1 MQSSGSLRVACA
13 PASRR
18 NDLPCIVTA
27 HVRPFVPDDIP
38 AVVELRRKSFAYSE
52 WRTPQESAA
61 YFERVFFQ
69 NPWHTGA
76 LPSLVHVEDTGR
88 ITGFLGVVPRAA
100 TLHGEPIRV
109 AVCTQ
114 FMVDSESRGLP
125 GVRLVRT
132 LLRGE
137 QDLSFADVANDASRQ
152 LWEGLG
158 GSTSPVHSLSWTQPL
173 RPARFAASELAQG
186 VIARGFTRVLRPALA
201 LIDRLTARWSAPP
214 GLDIVPL
221 TPELMSAKLAVVLD
235 DSTLL
240 PEYDVTSLYWLRS
253 QLELKGLWGPLAG
266 SALRDGNGLIAG
278 WYLYYMN
285 AGGTGEVVQV
295 AASHDRYREVLDAMF
310 YDAWTNGLVA
320 VRGRGEFG
328 LLPALDPKR
337 ARIDRRGPWVL
348 IHSRR
353 PDVMDAIKRG
363 RAFFSRLEG
372 EWWMSF

>member
-1 MQSSGSLRVACA
+1 MRSCGSLRAA
-13 PASRR
+13 RTLESRR
-18 NDLPCIVTA
+18 SDLPGTLTA

-38 AVVELRRKSFAYSE
+38 AVVELRRKAFAYSE

-61 YFERVFFQ
+61 YFERVFFE

-88 ITGFLGVVPRAA
+88 ITGFLGIVPRAA
-100 TLHGEPIRV
+100 TLHDEPIRV

-114 FMVDSESRGLP
+114 FMVDSENRGLA

-132 LLRGE
+132 LMRGE

-158 GSTSPVHSLSWTQPL
+158 GAVSPVHSLSWTQPL
-173 RPARFAASELAQG
+173 RPARFAASEFSKNVMVRGLAR
-186 VIARGFTRVLRPALA
+186 AMRPGFG
-201 LIDRLTARWSAPP
+201 LIDRLTTRWSPP
-214 GLDIVPL
+214 PRLDVVPL
-221 TPELMSAKLAVVLD
+221 TPELMSAKIAVVLD

-240 PEYDVTSLYWLRS
+240 PEYDVASLYWLRL

-266 SALRDGNGLIAG
+266 SALRDGKGLIAG

-295 AASHDRYREVLDAMF
+295 AASHDRYRDVLEAMF
-310 YDAWTNGLVA
+310 YDAWRNGLVA
-320 VRGRGEFG
+320 LRGRGEFG
-328 LLPALDPKR
+328 LLPALDPER
-337 ARIDRRGPWVL
+337 AHVDRRGPWVL
-348 IHSRR
+348 VHSRR